1 MSPTKPRVGVNRERC
16 GNAQRLYA
24 WPPIGYHFIRIL
36 VNNMTYTVAC
46 VQVGALGT
54 WEENVERAVTLVE
67 ETNADLVVLP
77 ELFAQCRDFTKAE
90 LIPGRTTDMFTR
102 VAREQGIYLVMGSM
116 LESDGDE
123 HIYNTSLLIDA
134 RGEIIAR
141 YRKIHLFSYGSKERR
156 SLAPGSDVVVVDTP
170 FGMIGMSICYDLRF
184 PELYRALV
192 KKGAEI
198 IVCPAAWPYP
208 RLEHW
213 LILNRARAIEEQCYL
228 VSCNQVG
235 TPVPQFTFFGRSLIT
250 DPWGEVFAAG
260 SDHEGIIHAS
270 LDVDVVHSIRAE
282 YRFLGDIVDLEAP

>member
-1 MSPTKPRVGVNRERC
+1 M
-16 GNAQRLYA
+16 A
-24 WPPIGYHFIRIL
+24 
-36 VNNMTYTVAC
+36 YTVAC
-46 VQVGALGT
+46 VQTGALGAR
-54 WEENVERAVTLVE
+54 EENVERAVALIQ

-90 LIPGRTTDMFTR
+90 PIPGHTTDTFTR

-116 LESDGDE
+116 LESDGDG
-123 HIYNTSLLIDA
+123 HVYNTSLLIDA

-156 SLAPGSDVVVVDTP
+156 SLTPGSDVVVADSP
-170 FGMIGMSICYDLRF
+170 FGRIGMSICYDLRF

-213 LILNRARAIEEQCYL
+213 LILNRARAIEEQCYF

-235 TPVPQFTFFGRSLIT
+235 TPVPQFTFFGRSMIT
-250 DPWGEVFAAG
+250 DPWGETLVTG
-260 SDHEGIIHAS
+260 SDREGSIQAS

-282 YRFLGDIVDLEAP
+282 YRFLDDIVDLEVP

>member
-1 MSPTKPRVGVNRERC
+1 
-16 GNAQRLYA
+16 
-24 WPPIGYHFIRIL
+24 
-36 VNNMTYTVAC
+36 MTYTVAC
-46 VQVGALGT
+46 VQVGALGA
-54 WEENVERAVTLVE
+54 WKENVERAVTLVE

-90 LIPGRTTDMFTR
+90 PIPGRTSDTFTR

-123 HIYNTSLLIDA
+123 RIYNTSLLIDA

-184 PELYRALV
+184 PEVYRALV

-208 RLEHW
+208 RLEHG
-213 LILNRARAIEEQCYL
+213 LILNRPRAIEEQCYL

-235 TPVPQFTFFGRSLIT
+235 TPVPQLTFFGRSMIT
-250 DPWGEVFAAG
+250 DPWGEVIVTG
-260 SDHEGIIHAS
+260 NEREGIINAP

-282 YRFLGDIVDLEAP
+282 YRFLDDIVDFEVPRARATHKSRVARAGDALFHK